1 MPKRLIVVDDAPIVR
16 LMLKD
21 ILERHGYQVIAE
33 CPNGEEGVNEYKKLW
48 PDAVTL
54 DITMPVKDGIA
65 ALEEILAV
73 DPNARVVMVTAIE
86 EREFLMKAIKLGAV
100 DYIVK
105 PFEEERVVAAIEN
118 ALNGE

>member
-1 MPKRLIVVDDAPIVR
+1 MSKRLIVVDDAPIVR

-21 ILERHGYQVIAE
+21 ILERRGYQVIAE
-33 CPNGEEGVNEYKKLW
+33 CANGEEGVAEYKKLW
-48 PDAVTL
+48 PDAVTM

-86 EREFLMKAIKLGAV
+86 EREYLMKAIKLGAA

-105 PFEEERVVAAIEN
+105 PFEEERVVAAVEN

>member
-21 ILERHGYQVIAE
+21 ILTRHGYQVIAE
-33 CPNGEEGVNEYKKLW
+33 CANGEEGVNEYKKLW
-48 PDAVTL
+48 PDAVTM

-86 EREFLMKAIKLGAV
+86 EREYLMKAIKLGAV

-118 ALNGE
+118 ALSGE